1 MLRRV
6 RTLKRARCVMLYK
19 STMRQ
24 ATASATMTRLHGANK
39 LVLDRLPD
47 AANILACANF
57 LARQPK
63 RPMMKKEPH
72 IDLSRRE
79 RQIMDVVY
87 RRGSATAA
95 EITADLPEPPTSTA
109 VRTML
114 RILENKGH
122 LTHAPDGVRHVYR
135 AVVDRDKARES
146 VITHV
151 IRTFFNGSAE
161 QAMATLI
168 DRSGSQLTD
177 AELERL
183 AALIARTRK
192 RQERDK

>member
-1 MLRRV
+1 
-6 RTLKRARCVMLYK
+6 
-19 STMRQ
+19 
-24 ATASATMTRLHGANK
+24 
-39 LVLDRLPD
+39 
-47 AANILACANF
+47 
-57 LARQPK
+57 
-63 RPMMKKEPH
+63 MMKKEPH

-122 LTHAPDGVRHVYR
+122 LTHALDGVRHVYR